1 MSKKFDDYEEMD
13 IPDSIEDIK
22 REPIVK
28 PLLDY
33 QKAFDLIKKEDAS
46 ESHYLNQKMEA
57 LTKLLDT
64 GIYANSLIA
73 LKYKDVLEVYQRLL
87 FIYQKYSE
95 MVEKR
100 IRDINDIVKK
110 YYITIEEHKRIM
122 EQKKYVEIE
131 VPEISV
137 KKEEKKQKEA
147 KEIKKKEV
155 KDIDG

>member
-1 MSKKFDDYEEMD
+1 
-13 IPDSIEDIK
+13 
-22 REPIVK
+22 
-28 PLLDY
+28 
-33 QKAFDLIKKEDAS
+33 
-46 ESHYLNQKMEA
+46 MEA